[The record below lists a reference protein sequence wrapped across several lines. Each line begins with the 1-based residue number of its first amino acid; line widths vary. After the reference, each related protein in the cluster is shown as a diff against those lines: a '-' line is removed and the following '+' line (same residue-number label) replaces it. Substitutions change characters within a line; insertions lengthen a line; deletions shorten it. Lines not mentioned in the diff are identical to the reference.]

1 MAVCRTRRA
10 GLVYSSSIVTRQL
23 ALAALLCA
31 GLAFGQGKH
40 EITISGTRFLL
51 NGKQFPFTGV
61 SFFNAIYN
69 PNFNRSSDER
79 KKWLEKFQKYGIN
92 VLRVWS
98 QWDNKRGFV
107 DACPDCTLYHSDGR
121 LRQEHVDRLKGILTD
136 ADSLGM
142 VVELALFS
150 HESYAEK
157 IRLGVPEADRA
168 VTAIAKE
175 LMPWRNVVL
184 QVWNEHSERVL
195 DHVKTIRSVDPKRL
209 VTNSPGFAGVLGDI
223 QQNNALDFLSPH
235 TTRQTGGKHWE
246 IGPKEIGYLLARFR
260 KPVVDDEPAR
270 NGTSNFGGPRAP
282 TDPMDQILQIH
293 AVWRAG
299 GYVVYHHD
307 MFQTGYGTPAIP
319 PSGVPDPDFN
329 PYHRQV
335 FEFLSKRERYMP
347 AETR

>member
-1 MAVCRTRRA
+1 VLKH
-10 GLVYSSSIVTRQL
+10 LVAT
-23 ALAALLCA
+23 ALLSA
-31 GLAFGQGKH
+31 AAAFGQSQN
-40 EITISGTRFLL
+40 EITVSGTRFLL

-69 PNFNRSSDER
+69 PNFNKSPDER
-79 KKWLEKFQKYGIN
+79 KKWLAKFQKYGIN

-107 DACPDCTLYHSDGR
+107 DACPECSLYFPDGR
-121 LRQEHVDRLKGILTD
+121 LRPQHLDRLKALLTD
-136 ADSLGM
+136 ADSAGF

-150 HESYAEK
+150 HESYGEN
-157 IRLGVPEADRA
+157 IRLGVSEADKAVAA
-168 VTAIAKE
+168 VTKE
-175 LMPWRNVVL
+175 LQPWRNVVF

-223 QQNNALDFLSPH
+223 PQNSALDFLTPH

-246 IGPKEIGYLLARFR
+246 IGPKEIEYLLARFR

-270 NGTSNFGGPRAP
+270 NGTSSFGGPKAP
-282 TDPMDQILQIH
+282 TDPMDQILQI
-293 AVWRAG
+293 ASVWRAG

-319 PSGVPDPDFN
+319 PSGVPDPEFS

-335 FEFLSKRERYMP
+335 FEFLAKRERYMP